1 MSGKPSPRFQT
12 SETRKPGRPHPT
24 QPRPGGPPGPLSP
37 LAAAPAAALRAGREE
52 GPGRGTGLA
61 RSSSESVSEPT
72 EGLATAQARVSAAE
86 TSRSPPKESQLLCRQ
101 YTSRRRR
108 SVSEEGRQGAGLL
121 PGRALVG
128 PVPRQRL
135 WRPRGTWGRGLL
147 DDGAQSKM
155 DTHEPVLI
163 YILLTEING

>member
-101 YTSRRRR
+101 YIKEEKV
-108 SVSEEGRQGAGLL
+108 SVRGGQTGSWAFARPGASGTR
-121 PGRALVG
+121 PQAASVETPWDVGTRAAG
-128 PVPRQRL
+128 
-135 WRPRGTWGRGLL
+135 
-147 DDGAQSKM
+147 
-155 DTHEPVLI
+155 
-163 YILLTEING
+163 